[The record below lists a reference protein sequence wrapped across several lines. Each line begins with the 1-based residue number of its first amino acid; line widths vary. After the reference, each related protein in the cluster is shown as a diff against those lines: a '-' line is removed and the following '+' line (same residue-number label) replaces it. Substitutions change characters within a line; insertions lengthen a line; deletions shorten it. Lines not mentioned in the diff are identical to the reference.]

1 VTHHAVP
8 DLDVA
13 REAGR
18 LLGRFHAAFADAPLV
33 LPHARPPV
41 HEPSRHFAAL
51 RAALDAHPG
60 HRLRPAVAALAEA
73 VLEAGARLSA
83 LPVAPRRLVHGA
95 PKLSNLVFTPAGEG
109 LCLVDL
115 DTVAV
120 GPLAPELGDAF
131 RSWCNPG
138 GEDGERGRFSLP
150 IFEAALAGYAAEAS
164 AFLTG
169 EET

>member
-1 VTHHAVP
+1 
-8 DLDVA
+8 
-13 REAGR
+13 
-18 LLGRFHAAFADAPLV
+18 
-33 LPHARPPV
+33 
-41 HEPSRHFAAL
+41 
-51 RAALDAHPG
+51 
-60 HRLRPAVAALAEA
+60 
-73 VLEAGARLSA
+73 
-83 LPVAPRRLVHGA
+83 
-95 PKLSNLVFTPAGEG
+95 KLSNLVFTPAGEG

-169 EET
+169 EETASVVSATETIYLELAARFAADALHERYFGWDSARFASRGEHNLARATNQLEAVRSLAERRAEAEAIVARAFAGRLGQ